1 MVKSK
6 PNVILSGAVTLDGK
20 IATRTGDSQIS
31 SRKDKVRVHKLRTKV
46 DAILVGSN
54 TVEQDDPLLTIR
66 YAKGKNPI
74 RIILDSKG
82 RISSSS
88 RIIKTCRK
96 IPTIIAVSKKIS
108 KKNLARL
115 ERYPLDVIICGEKKI
130 NLRKLLQLLA
140 KRKIKKIL
148 LEGGGTVNWEF
159 IKEGL
164 VDEVIVTIAPYLVGG
179 EKAITLVQGFGYA
192 KIEKSARLKLQRVIR
207 LGNELVLHYS
217 NRKFLY

>member
-1 MVKSK
+1 M
-6 PNVILSGAVTLDGK
+6 
-20 IATRTGDSQIS
+20 
-31 SRKDKVRVHKLRTKV
+31 
-46 DAILVGSN
+46 
-54 TVEQDDPLLTIR
+54 
-66 YAKGKNPI
+66 
-74 RIILDSKG
+74 
-82 RISSSS
+82 
-88 RIIKTCRK
+88 
-96 IPTIIAVSKKIS
+96 
-108 KKNLARL
+108 
-115 ERYPLDVIICGEKKI
+115 
-130 NLRKLLQLLA
+130 QLLA

-192 KIEKSARLKLQRVIR
+192 KIEKSAKLKLQRVIR